1 MFLKGYWLFFIMD
14 VNWCLKGIEWKI
26 IEISFDKGVHNEMNV
41 SYIFVDWFKCWHIK
55 KSSARKKQHNK
66 TLDHVLDPA
75 FSFAEKGSLYVWG
88 KNSHVIRPDK
98 PSNAKFWL
106 PFHINKGQRPIQAA
120 FCGAWHAVALTGFP
134 GMVFLVSC
142 WN

>member
-1 MFLKGYWLFFIMD
+1 MK
-14 VNWCLKGIEWKI
+14 
-26 IEISFDKGVHNEMNV
+26 
-41 SYIFVDWFKCWHIK
+41 
-55 KSSARKKQHNK
+55 KKQHNK
-66 TLDHVLDPA
+66 ALDHVLDPA

-142 WN
+142 LKSNLQLATTPIKMIFF

>member
-1 MFLKGYWLFFIMD
+1 MLTGVWRALNEKLLKFHLIRVFIMKW
-14 VNWCLKGIEWKI
+14 VCLIFLLI
-26 IEISFDKGVHNEMNV
+26 DSNV
-41 SYIFVDWFKCWHIK
+41 DILKNHQHE
-55 KSSARKKQHNK
+55 KKQHNK

>member
-1 MFLKGYWLFFIMD
+1 MCLIFLLIDSNVD
-14 VNWCLKGIEWKI
+14 VLKNHRHEK
-26 IEISFDKGVHNEMNV
+26 
-41 SYIFVDWFKCWHIK
+41 
-55 KSSARKKQHNK
+55 KKQHNK
-66 TLDHVLDPA
+66 TLDHILDPA

-142 WN
+142 